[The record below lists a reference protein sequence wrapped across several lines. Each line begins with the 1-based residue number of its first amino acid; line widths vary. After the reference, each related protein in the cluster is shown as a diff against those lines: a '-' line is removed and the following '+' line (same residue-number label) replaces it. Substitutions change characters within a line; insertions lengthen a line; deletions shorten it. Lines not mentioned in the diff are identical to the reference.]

1 MASAGLNQD
10 LAERHHKEIRI
21 IVNGERKQVE
31 THELSF
37 DEIVSLAYN
46 GNPPVGPNWVF
57 TVTYRRAEGKKH
69 EGSLSKGQTV
79 KIKEGTI
86 FDVTATDK
94 S

>member
-1 MASAGLNQD
+1 MASTGISQD
-10 LAERHHKEIRI
+10 LTERHHRDFTI
-21 IVNGERKQVE
+21 IVNGERKQVGS
-31 THELSF
+31 HELSF
-37 DEIVSLAYN
+37 EEVVSLAYN

-69 EGSLSKGQTV
+69 EGTLVKGQMV